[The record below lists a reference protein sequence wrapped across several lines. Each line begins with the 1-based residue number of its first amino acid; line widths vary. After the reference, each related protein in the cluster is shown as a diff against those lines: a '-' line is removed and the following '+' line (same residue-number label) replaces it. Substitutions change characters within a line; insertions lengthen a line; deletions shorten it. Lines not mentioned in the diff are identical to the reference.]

1 VFTNINPAQSR
12 VWLTGESFH
21 RLAPKYATKAGLDG
35 FAAAG
40 GSVFNALRST
50 LTRGLIAIGLPVA
63 HRSAYD
69 RFMLHFH
76 DWLKENT
83 ELQRGPERVR
93 SEFLPGCTW
102 LVFTDGVPHAALS
115 GRFALEHTYI
125 VPRQSLV
132 APELAPI
139 SVLERMCGRQ
149 LA

>member
-1 VFTNINPAQSR
+1 
-12 VWLTGESFH
+12 
-21 RLAPKYATKAGLDG
+21 
-35 FAAAG
+35 
-40 GSVFNALRST
+40 
-50 LTRGLIAIGLPVA
+50 
-63 HRSAYD
+63 
-69 RFMLHFH
+69 MLHFH